1 MVYFSTGG
9 YKDQTAIK
17 TCNQLLNN
25 KINLIGVHTPIERE
39 IYNPVLKELEA
50 NGINFEEY

>member
-1 MVYFSTGG
+1 MAKTVGLPL
-9 YKDQTAIK
+9 AISSIL
-17 TCNQLLNN
+17 LLNN
-25 KINLIGVHTPIERE
+25 KINLTGIHTPIDKE